1 MVTQIQKCEVFARLH
16 QSESAWII
24 PNPWDIG
31 SAKLLQGLGFQALAT
46 TSSGFAYTLGRADGE
61 VSLEEKLQ
69 HCSMLSAATDIPIN
83 ADFEN
88 GYSEKL
94 EGVVEN
100 IGRLAGTGIAG
111 FSIEDFS
118 RDNHCLYGFSES
130 VDRIAAAVETIRQL
144 KLPLVLTARAENLLR
159 DKDADLDDTIKR
171 LQAFEAAGADVLY
184 APGIKSLDQLR
195 TVTASLDKPF
205 NVLASFMS
213 GTNVSEFT
221 ECGANRISLG
231 GALNFAAIDPVQRAA
246 MEMMKNG
253 TFDWLGGRADSAS
266 VKQFL
271 EGSG

>member
-1 MVTQIQKCEVFARLH
+1 MVSQLQKCEVFARLH

-24 PNPWDIG
+24 PNPWDVG
-31 SAKLLQGLGFQALAT
+31 SAKLLQGMGFKALAT

-69 HCSMLSAATDIPIN
+69 HCAQLCAATNIPIN

-88 GYSEKL
+88 GYSERTST
-94 EGVVEN
+94 VVEN
-100 IGRLAGTGIAG
+100 IERLSETGIAG

-118 RDNHCLYGFSES
+118 REHHRLYDFSEA
-130 VDRIAAAVETIRQL
+130 VDRVGAAAETVAGLEI
-144 KLPLVLTARAENLLR
+144 PLMLTARAENLIR
-159 DKDADLDDTIKR
+159 GADDLEDTIKR

-184 APGIKSLDQLR
+184 APGLRSLDQLR
-195 TVTASLDKPF
+195 EVTSSLAKPF

-213 GTNVSEFT
+213 GTNVAEFSEN
-221 ECGANRISLG
+221 GAKRISLG

-246 MEMMKNG
+246 MEMTQNG
-253 TFDWLGGRADSAS
+253 TFDWLGGRADSAA

-271 EGSG
+271 EGSD